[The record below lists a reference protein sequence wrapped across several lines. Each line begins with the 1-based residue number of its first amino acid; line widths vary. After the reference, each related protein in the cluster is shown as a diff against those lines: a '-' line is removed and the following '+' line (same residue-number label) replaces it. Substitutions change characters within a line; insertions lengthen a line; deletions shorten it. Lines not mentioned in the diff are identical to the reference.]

1 MRAPATF
8 ARSCCS
14 IGCST
19 LLVSLRTVA
28 RLSEQLRRYLDDK
41 AWQDNRRIMKVVRD
55 IEQRALSFRDAP
67 PTGTVMQL
75 DESAPDISLVMDRP
89 LFVPPLKLQIDEIAT
104 NADEDVPSDA
114 LFSQV
119 SLVELVEEHPLEQGL
134 AELVTYL
141 SLASADST
149 SIIDDSRHQTLTW
162 TDDDGRVRQGTLP
175 MVVFCRP
182 AASAGRTGKHQ

>member
-1 MRAPATF
+1 
-8 ARSCCS
+8 
-14 IGCST
+14 
-19 LLVSLRTVA
+19 
-28 RLSEQLRRYLDDK
+28 
-41 AWQDNRRIMKVVRD
+41 MKVVRD

-114 LFSQV
+114 LFTQVYVDKQRLVSRVRRALQTRSQV